1 MTIIVASSVLSAHA
15 DSPSPT
21 RYDVVWDSPSRDH
34 HGSMPLGNGDIGLNA
49 WVEPAGDLHFYISKT
64 DAWSDNGRLLKVGR
78 VRITLDPPAPIRP
91 FQQTLSLRDAT
102 MIVRGGEADDATTVR
117 LWVDANHPTIH
128 VTVESSRARA
138 ATASIELWRTEP
150 RELPEAEVSDLLEDR
165 SQPNRLHE
173 AVIVEP
179 DTIIDGLTDRIG
191 WFHHNKK
198 SIGPALIARIQG
210 LSDFFEHETDPLLH
224 RTFGAIITTEN
235 GERLDD
241 THLRSLAMQRHEFS
255 IHVLTEHPAS
265 PQRWLASAEKLIKR
279 TEEHDIAER
288 RAEHERWWSAFW
300 QRSWIHVSGADTTR
314 PPLVPRNNHAV
325 RIGIDQHGQ
334 NAFVGEIGSVTI
346 LPHALPAT
354 QIAELAR
361 LGRDQPLPDIPE
373 ALYQGQPAPATT
385 IDDSAGWRFADG
397 LTIAAWIK
405 PGDLPAGGGRIVD
418 KTTPGAADGLLF
430 DTCPDRSLRLIA
442 GRHIVL
448 KENVLPEDRWSHVAA
463 TIDPDQGQLA
473 IFLNGEPIASQSV
486 ATDDDTLAVSR
497 AYALQRFIDAC
508 AGRGRYPI
516 KFNGSIFT
524 VPHEG
529 KFGDPDY
536 RRWGP
541 GYWWQNTR
549 LPYLSMCASGDFEM
563 MRPLFRMY
571 ADDLLPLHKFR
582 TKRYTGHD
590 GAFIPECMYF
600 WGPTFTATYG
610 WTPFEERGEDKL
622 QESGWHKWEWVS
634 GPELVWMMLDYY
646 EYVEDVAFLRRT
658 LLPTAQAVLTFFDQ
672 HYDTDE
678 RGKLVM
684 HPSQAAETWW
694 DCTNPT
700 PEVAGLHAVTAR
712 LLALPKDLSTAN
724 ERAFW
729 TELRHKLPELPTREV
744 DAVKM
749 LAPAEKYAEKR
760 NIENPELYAVFPF
773 RLVSFEKP
781 NARLGIEALRH
792 RWDQGNFGWRQD
804 DLFMA
809 YLGLADEAR
818 EYLVGRARNKHDGS
832 RFPAFWG
839 PNYDWIPDQDH
850 GGVLMRTL
858 QTMLIQ
864 TDGKK
869 IHLLPAWPKEWDVD
883 FKLHVPFRTVLSGRV
898 RNGSVQDLKV
908 EPESRRRDVVV
919 HGPAQTV
926 GDQAGE

>member
-1 MTIIVASSVLSAHA
+1 MKPAAIIMIIIATSSALSAHA
-15 DSPSPT
+15 DPTSPA

-49 WVEPAGDLHFYISKT
+49 WVGPAGDLHIYISKT

-78 VRITLDPPAPIRP
+78 VRITLDSPAPLRP

-102 MIVRGGEADDATTVR
+102 MIVRYGESDDATTVR

-128 VTVESSRARA
+128 VTVESSRERA

-150 RELPEAEVSDLLEDR
+150 QELPEAEVSDLLEDR

-173 AVIVEP
+173 TVIVEP
-179 DTIIDGLTDRIG
+179 DTIIEGLTDHVG
-191 WFHHNKK
+191 WFHHNRK
-198 SIGPALIARIQG
+198 SAGPALFARIQG
-210 LSDFFEHETDPLLH
+210 LSEFFADKTDSLLH
-224 RTFGAIITTEN
+224 RTFGAIITAEN

-241 THLRSLAMQRHEFS
+241 TRLLSPARQHHHFS
-255 IHVLTEHPAS
+255 IYVLTEHPAS
-265 PQRWLASAEKLIKR
+265 PQEWLASVDELIRR
-279 TEEHDIAER
+279 TEQRDSQER
-288 RAEHERWWSAFW
+288 RAEHERWWNAFW
-300 QRSWIHVSGADTTR
+300 ERSWIHVSGAEATR
-314 PPLVPRNNHAV
+314 PPLVPRNNHVV
-325 RIGIDQHGQ
+325 RIGIDQHGH
-334 NAFVGEIGSVTI
+334 NAFVGEIGRVTI
-346 LPHALPAT
+346 LPHALPAPR
-354 QIAELAR
+354 IAELAR
-361 LGRDQPLPDIPE
+361 VGHDQPLPDIPE
-373 ALYQGQPAPATT
+373 ALYQDRPALGTA
-385 IDDSAGWRFADG
+385 IDDSAGWSFADG

-405 PGDLPAGGGRIVD
+405 PGTLPPGGGRIVD
-418 KTTPGAADGLLF
+418 KTTPGASDGMLF
-430 DTCPDRSLRLIA
+430 DIYPGSSLRLIA

-448 KENVLPEDRWSHVAA
+448 KKDVLPEDRWSHVAA
-463 TIDPDQGQLA
+463 TIDPDQGRLA
-473 IFLNGEPIASQSV
+473 IFLNGEPIADQSV
-486 ATDDDTLAVSR
+486 ETAADALVVSR

-529 KFGDPDY
+529 KFGDADY

-571 ADDLLPLHKFR
+571 AADLLPLHKFR
-582 TKRYTGHD
+582 TKRYTGHA

-610 WTPFEERGEDKL
+610 WTPFEQRGADKL

-646 EYVEDVAFLRRT
+646 EYVEDETFLRGT
-658 LLPTAQAVLTFFDQ
+658 LLPLAEAVLTFFDK

-684 HPSQAAETWW
+684 HPSQAVETWW
-694 DCTNPT
+694 DCTNPM
-700 PEVAGLHAVTAR
+700 PELAGLHAVTGR
-712 LLALPKDLSTAN
+712 LLALSENLTTPWQRVFCS
-724 ERAFW
+724 
-729 TELRHKLPELPTREV
+729 ELQAKLPKLPTREV
-744 DAVKM
+744 DGVKM

-781 NARLGIEALRH
+781 DARLGIEALRH

-818 EYLVGRARNKHDGS
+818 EYLVGRARNKHGGS

-858 QTMLIQ
+858 QAMLMQ
-864 TDGKK
+864 TDGRK
-869 IHLLPAWPKEWDVD
+869 IRLLPAWPQEWDVD
-883 FKLHVPFRTVLSGRV
+883 FKLHAPYRTVVSGRV
-898 RNGSVQDLKV
+898 RNGSIQELIV
-908 EPESRRRDVVV
+908 EPASRREDIVI
-919 HGPAQTV
+919 HAAP
-926 GDQAGE
+926 